1 MDADMRFSRLAA
13 LVVAAV
19 SSMAVAAPLLAQDP
33 DIVARRQ
40 AEMKAMGKEMGA
52 IKKLVT
58 GSPEDLAQVKEHA
71 AKISTIAGEIPTL
84 FPDGSDQGK
93 SEALPV
99 VWTQHDDF
107 VAHANKL
114 KTLAD
119 QLSTTA
125 ESGDAKQTTA
135 AFAAVGKEGCG
146 ACHQTYRKP
155 QT

>member
-1 MDADMRFSRLAA
+1 MRFSRLAA

-19 SSMAVAAPLLAQDP
+19 SSMAVAAPLLAQNP
-33 DIVARRQ
+33 DVIAERQ
-40 AEMKAMGKEMGA
+40 ADMKAMGKEMGA

-71 AKISTIAGEIPTL
+71 AKISAVADEIPGL

-93 SEALPV
+93 TEALPV
-99 VWTQHDDF
+99 VWTQHEDF
-107 VAHANKL
+107 LARAAKL

-119 QLSTTA
+119 QLSATA
-125 ESGDAKQTTA
+125 GSGDAKQTTA
-135 AFAAVGKEGCG
+135 AFAALGKEGCG

-155 QT
+155 QS